1 MQPKKVS
8 TTKPASKPRLVDVG
22 KVRNMGAATVIANAT
37 KGRKPTAEEVAT
49 VAALTGDTATAIDYR
64 AAGLDNEFADAVK
77 YRQSI
82 DEKIKALEQEKKD
95 WTETIQAYLD
105 ASDHKSVAVDDY
117 RVTLVPGK
125 KGSAKIDAKLLLA
138 EGVTVTQIAKATV
151 VGEPGKPYVL
161 VTKGKEAK

>member
-1 MQPKKVS
+1 MQPKKVTNTKINTKLPAGVGRGVGG
-8 TTKPASKPRLVDVG
+8 TTRAAS
-22 KVRNMGAATVIANAT
+22 
-37 KGRKPTAEEVAT
+37 KPTAEEIAT

-64 AAGLDNEFADAVK
+64 AAGLDNEFAALIRNRQILDA
-77 YRQSI
+77 
-82 DEKIKALEQEKKD
+82 KIKDLEAEKKEA
-95 WTETIQAYLD
+95 TETIQAYLD
-105 ASDHKSVAVDDY
+105 ACDHKSVAVDDY